1 MGDSERYQVTG
12 RARINAP
19 AGRVYRILSDYRDGH
34 PRILP
39 PQFKNFV
46 VEQGGLGAGTLTRF
60 EMKAFGTTRAFRHEV
75 IEPEPG
81 RILVERDR
89 DVDAKT
95 TFLVEPAAAN
105 AADVTI
111 TTELVSR
118 SGFFGV
124 IERFLSRRYLS
135 GVYKEELTRLD
146 KLASGSHVPAG
157 RRPEPPA
164 EAPDGA

>member
-12 RARINAP
+12 KARINAP
-19 AGRVYRILSDYRDGH
+19 AVRVYRILSDYHDGH

-89 DVDAKT
+89 DIDART

-105 AADVTI
+105 ATDVTI

-118 SGFFGV
+118 HGLLGA
-124 IERFLSRRYLS
+124 IERFMSRRYLS
-135 GVYKEELTRLD
+135 GVYKEELARLD
-146 KLASGSHVPAG
+146 KLASGSDFPAAG
-157 RRPEPPA
+157 RP
-164 EAPDGA
+164 